1 MDKNSQE
8 YMDIKA
14 EIKAKLDLYIE
25 EDLFSNQEYRKKK
38 FSKWILGLPFMAAA
52 VIAAALIWFR
62 PAETAEVPVKWSEC
76 VAAYGEKKSVILED
90 GTKIWLHNDSRI
102 IYPDRF
108 SGKSRQIFASGEVYA
123 EVAKDPDRPFILSS
137 NDVNILVKGTT
148 FNYRSYPESPEVELT
163 LLEGAVEMDM
173 NISNSEKTLTVS
185 PGQIIK
191 ADLKDG
197 DISRLSFSPEAYES
211 WKDGHAIYFN
221 DESLAFIIA
230 ELQRQF
236 SVKIIVEDS
245 SLLKLR
251 YYASFINC
259 TDPVEILTSL
269 NSASNRRKIIVEEI
283 DGTYYINSK

>member
-1 MDKNSQE
+1 MDMNSQE
-8 YMDIKA
+8 YLDIKA
-14 EIKAKLDLYIE
+14 EIKAKLDMYIE
-25 EDLFSNQEYRKKK
+25 EDLMNKHEDKVKRFP
-38 FSKWILGLPFMAAA
+38 KWLYSIPVMAAA
-52 VIAAALIWFR
+52 IISVVMLLPEKEEPAA
-62 PAETAEVPVKWSEC
+62 PVKWTEC
-76 VAAYGEKKSVILED
+76 IAAYGEKKSVILED
-90 GTKIWLHNDSRI
+90 GTKLWLHNDSRI
-102 IYPDRF
+102 IFPDKF
-108 SGKSRQIFASGEVYA
+108 TGDTRQVFVSGEVYA
-123 EVAKDPDRPFILSS
+123 EVAKDPDRPFVLSS
-137 NDVNILVKGTT
+137 NNVNILVKGTT

-173 NISNSEKTLTVS
+173 NISNTEKTLIVS

-197 DISRLSFSPEAYES
+197 DISRLSFSPETYES

-221 DESLAFIIA
+221 DESLALIVA

-236 SVKIIVEDS
+236 SIKIIVEDP

-269 NSASNRRKIIVEEI
+269 NSANNRKRIIVDEI

>member
-1 MDKNSQE
+1 
-8 YMDIKA
+8 MDIKA

-25 EDLFSNQEYRKKK
+25 EDLLSSHEYKQKK
-38 FSKWILGLPFMAAA
+38 FSKWTLSLPLLAAA
-52 VIAAALIWFR
+52 VIVAALLWSG
-62 PAETAEVPVKWSEC
+62 PEKEEETPVKWSEC
-76 VAAYGEKKSVILED
+76 IAAYGEKKSIILED
-90 GTKIWLHNDSRI
+90 GTKIWLHNDSRV

-108 SGKSRQIFASGEVYA
+108 DEKTRQIFASGEVYA

-137 NDVNILVKGTT
+137 NNVNILVKGTS

-173 NISNSEKTLTVS
+173 NISNTEKTLIVS

-197 DISRLSFSPEAYES
+197 DISRLSFSPETYES

-221 DESLAFIIA
+221 DESLALIVA

-236 SVKIIVEDS
+236 AVKIIVEDP

-269 NSASNRRKIIVEEI
+269 NSANNKKRIIVTETN
-283 DGTYYINSK
+283 GTYYINSK

>member
-1 MDKNSQE
+1 
-8 YMDIKA
+8 MDIKA

-25 EDLFSNQEYRKKK
+25 EDLLSSHEYKQKK
-38 FSKWILGLPFMAAA
+38 FSKWTLSLPLLAAA
-52 VIAAALIWFR
+52 VIVAALLWSG
-62 PAETAEVPVKWSEC
+62 PEKEEETPVKWSEC
-76 VAAYGEKKSVILED
+76 IAAYGEKKSIILED
-90 GTKIWLHNDSRI
+90 GTKIWLHNDSRV

-108 SGKSRQIFASGEVYA
+108 DEKTRQIFASGEVYA
-123 EVAKDPDRPFILSS
+123 EVAKDSDRPFILSS
-137 NDVNILVKGTT
+137 NNVNILVKGTS

-173 NISNSEKTLTVS
+173 NISNTEKTLIVS

-197 DISRLSFSPEAYES
+197 DISRLSFSPETYES

-221 DESLAFIIA
+221 DESLALIVA

-236 SVKIIVEDS
+236 AVKIIVEDP

-269 NSASNRRKIIVEEI
+269 NSANNKKRIIVTEAN
-283 DGTYYINSK
+283 GTYYINSK

>member
-1 MDKNSQE
+1 MDMNSQE
-8 YMDIKA
+8 YLDIKA
-14 EIKAKLDLYIE
+14 EIKAKLDMYIE
-25 EDLFSNQEYRKKK
+25 EDLMNNQEDKVKR
-38 FSKWILGLPFMAAA
+38 FPKWLYSIPL
-52 VIAAALIWFR
+52 IAAAIISIVILR
-62 PAETAEVPVKWSEC
+62 PEKEEPMAPVKWTEC
-76 VAAYGEKKSVILED
+76 IAAYGEKKSVILED
-90 GTKIWLHNDSRI
+90 GTKLWLHNDSRI
-102 IYPDRF
+102 IFPDKF
-108 SGKSRQIFASGEVYA
+108 TGDTRQVFVSGEVYA
-123 EVAKDPDRPFILSS
+123 EVAKDPDRPFVLSS
-137 NDVNILVKGTT
+137 NNVNILVKGTT

-173 NISNSEKTLTVS
+173 NISNTEKTLIVS

-197 DISRLSFSPEAYES
+197 DISRLSFSPETYES

-221 DESLAFIIA
+221 DESLALIVA

-236 SVKIIVEDS
+236 SIKIIVEDP

-269 NSASNRRKIIVEEI
+269 NSANNRKRIIVDEI

>member
-1 MDKNSQE
+1 MDINSPE
-8 YMDIKA
+8 YLDIKA
-14 EIKAKLDLYIE
+14 EIKARLDMYIE
-25 EDLFSNQEYRKKK
+25 EDLLSISAEKDRKRHL
-38 FSKWILGLPFMAAA
+38 KWLYSIPVLVAAA
-52 VIAAALIWFR
+52 IAAFILWPR
-62 PAETAEVPVKWSEC
+62 PETPEPPVKWTEC
-76 VAAYGEKKSVILED
+76 IAAYGEKKSIVLED

-102 IYPDRF
+102 IFPDRF
-108 SGKSRQIFASGEVYA
+108 TGDTRQIFSSGEIYA
-123 EVAKDPDRPFILSS
+123 EVAKDPDRPFIVSS
-137 NDVNILVKGTT
+137 NNVNILVKGTS

-173 NISNSEKTLTVS
+173 KISNTEKTLIVS

-197 DISRLSFSPEAYES
+197 DISRFSFSPETYES

-221 DESLAFIIA
+221 DESLALIVA

-236 SVKIIVEDS
+236 SIKIIVEDP

-269 NSASNRRKIIVEEI
+269 NSANNKKRIRVYEE